1 MTANL
6 YNPEIH
12 HRQSIRLKGYEYN
25 RTGAYFVTICTRN
38 RGCLFGNISDGQV
51 VLNDAGRIIE
61 RVWED
66 LPSRFPFIELDTLG
80 VMPNHVH
87 GIIAIVGAGLAP
99 PKTRVRQAAPLQAL
113 PKKGAASS
121 APTLGDVV
129 RAFKSISAIRV
140 NRHLSRSGQPLWQRN
155 YYEHIIRTDDEQN
168 RIRQYIRDNLMGW
181 LEDRENPSVR
191 FKKVHDPW
199 RV

>member
-1 MTANL
+1 MASR

-12 HRQSIRLKGYEYN
+12 RRRSIRLKGYEYS
-25 RTGAYFVTICTRN
+25 RPGTYFVTICTRD
-38 RGCLFGNISDGQV
+38 RECLFGNVSDGQM
-51 VLNDAGRIIE
+51 VLNNAGRIIE
-61 RVWED
+61 RAWKD
-66 LPSRFPFIELDTLG
+66 LPTRFPSVELDVFG

-99 PKTRVRQAAPLQAL
+99 PKT
-113 PKKGAASS
+113 KGAASS

-168 RIRQYIRDNLMGW
+168 RIQQYIRDNPMGW
-181 LEDRENPSVR
+181 LEDRENPSARV
-191 FKKVHDPW
+191 KKVQEPW

>member
-1 MTANL
+1 MAGW

-12 HRQSIRLKGYEYN
+12 HRQSIRLKGYEYS
-25 RTGAYFVTICTRN
+25 RKGAYFVTICTWN
-38 RGCLFGNISDGQV
+38 RECLFGNISDGQM
-51 VLNDAGRIIE
+51 VLNGAGKIVG

-66 LPSRFPFIELDTLG
+66 LPARFPSVELDVFG

-99 PKTRVRQAAPLQAL
+99 PNTRVQQAAPLQAL
-113 PKKGAASS
+113 PQKGAAGS

-140 NRHLSRSGQPLWQRN
+140 NGHLSRSGQPLWQRN
-155 YYEHIIRTDDEQN
+155 YYEHIIRTDDELN
-168 RIRQYIRDNLMGW
+168 RIRQYIRDNPMSW
-181 LEDRENPSVR
+181 LEDRENPSAQV
-191 FKKVHDPW
+191 KKVQEPW